1 MNNSLIELTFITL
14 AVILN
19 GLYVAAEFGLARCR
33 PSKIESLAINGG
45 FVHKLLLRA
54 INKLNDYISAA
65 QVGITI
71 ASLVLGAFA
80 ESFFSRLIDPLLV
93 MINVPESFLH
103 PISFIF
109 AMAFATYLHVVI
121 GEFIPKTLALQYPE
135 QIALATIVPLDW
147 SYRVTK
153 PLVWLL
159 NKSANTA
166 LKVLGIPANNK
177 VILAYSEEEIK
188 LLIKESQKEGVIE
201 QTEQEMVNNVFD
213 FTDTV
218 VREVMTPRIEI
229 IGGDADM
236 NIHQAVEIATM
247 YKVSRLPIYEGSID
261 KVIGLVQTADLLKAL
276 NEKRGEHPI
285 SKILRPIM
293 KVPESKP
300 IADLLTDFKKNR
312 VRIAI
317 VLDEF
322 GGTSG
327 LVTLE
332 DIIEELV
339 GDIQDE
345 DEITEDPIIRIADSG
360 YLIESRVLIAEVNE
374 QLDTNFSYEHY
385 DTIGGFVFGLIG
397 QEPRVGDEVQHEGWS
412 FRVEKSDR
420 KIKQIKLTKIEM
432 KDEPKVIKETG
443 SQKANTKPIVAE
455 INTASR
461 PEDTQETLQEA
472 ELQEVK
478 ESKN

>member
-1 MNNSLIELTFITL
+1 MRDSLTELICIVL
-14 AVILN
+14 SLVLN
-19 GLYVAAEFGLARCR
+19 GLYVAAEFSLARCR
-33 PSKIESLAINGG
+33 PSKIESMIANGG
-45 FVHKLLLRA
+45 GFIHKLLLRA
-54 INKLNDYISAA
+54 VNKLNDYISAA

-71 ASLVLGAFA
+71 ASLVLGAFS
-80 ESFFSRLIDPLLV
+80 ESFFAKIFDPIFSSLG
-93 MINVPESFLH
+93 VPEVLLH

-109 AMAFATYLHVVI
+109 AMALATYLHVVI
-121 GEFIPKTLALQYPE
+121 SEFIPKTLALQHPE

-147 SYRVTK
+147 SYRITK
-153 PLVWLL
+153 PLVWVL
-159 NKSANTA
+159 NASANSI
-166 LKVLGIPANNK
+166 LKLIGLSANNK

-261 KVIGLVQTADLLKAL
+261 KVIGLVQTSDLLKAL
-276 NEKRGEHPI
+276 NEKKGEHPI
-285 SKILRPIM
+285 SKILKPIM

-312 VRIAI
+312 ARIAV

-345 DEITEDPIIRIADSG
+345 DEEINEEPIIRIADNG

-374 QLDTNFSYEHY
+374 QLGSHFSDEHY

-397 QEPRVGDEVQHEGWS
+397 QEPRVGDEVQHEGWIL
-412 FRVEKSDR
+412 RVEKSDR
-420 KIKQIKLTKIEM
+420 KIKQIRLTK
-432 KDEPKVIKETG
+432 
-443 SQKANTKPIVAE
+443 
-455 INTASR
+455 
-461 PEDTQETLQEA
+461 L
-472 ELQEVK
+472 
-478 ESKN
+478 ESKDDNGKTNNKNTEKENLKQIAAMIETKTKEALKLEMQESKKDH